1 MAIFATSNHRSII
14 RGGVADPTCDE
25 SNIFCMGFGFDYLK
39 INNRMI
45 AVILIRGSLMALA
58 QFVLFVNE
66 NLQEGGRAMP
76 TATVRS
82 KVLFGVCCLLHLA
95 VGVAS
100 CIVGLWIILLL
111 ATYVGNGTP
120 MWGSSPGLTDC
131 YSPLGPVSGHRC
143 YRARLAWLIQP

>member
-1 MAIFATSNHRSII
+1 
-14 RGGVADPTCDE
+14 
-25 SNIFCMGFGFDYLK
+25 
-39 INNRMI
+39 
-45 AVILIRGSLMALA
+45 MALA

-82 KVLFGVCCLLHLA
+82 KALFGVCCLLHLA

-100 CIVGLWIILLL
+100 CIVGLWTILLL
-111 ATYVGNGTP
+111 AIYVGNGTP

-131 YSPLGPVSGHRC
+131 YSPLGPVLGHRC
-143 YRARLAWLIQP
+143 FWAYSTWLTQP